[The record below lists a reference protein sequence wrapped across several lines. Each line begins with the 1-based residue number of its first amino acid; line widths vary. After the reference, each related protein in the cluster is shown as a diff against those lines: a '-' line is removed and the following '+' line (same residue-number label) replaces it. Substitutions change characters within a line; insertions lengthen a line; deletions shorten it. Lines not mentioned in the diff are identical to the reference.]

1 MAKVINFYSFA
12 LFLYKCIATAP
23 KMILGIHIAR
33 SGGRLWL
40 EERTFSTS
48 KEKMNVKANEIPTA
62 RFCPIPPLRFCE
74 ESDNAKIDK
83 MKIDTG
89 IEVRWWSSFR

>member
-1 MAKVINFYSFA
+1 
-12 LFLYKCIATAP
+12 
-23 KMILGIHIAR
+23 MILGIHIAR

-48 KEKMNVKANEIPTA
+48 KEKMNVKASEIPTA

>member
-1 MAKVINFYSFA
+1 MYSHSSENDIGNPHSKERRKA
-12 LFLYKCIATAP
+12 LVRRKKLSAP
-23 KMILGIHIAR
+23 QR
-33 SGGRLWL
+33 
-40 EERTFSTS
+40 
-48 KEKMNVKANEIPTA
+48 EKMNVKANEIPTA